1 MGYTAE
7 SQTVISVRM
16 GAYTSNNS
24 LSISTAKMHEIST
37 SSLRGTWSPD
47 AILGLRKFSAVV
59 CTITW
64 TCTNSLYFQSQYLR
78 INIHPCKIT

>member
-7 SQTVISVRM
+7 SPTIISVRM
-16 GAYTSNNS
+16 GACIPTNS
-24 LSISTAKMHEIST
+24 FNISSAKMHEMST
-37 SSLRGTWSPD
+37 LSLRGTWSPD

-64 TCTNSLYFQSQYLR
+64 TCTNSLYFQPQYLR
-78 INIHPCKIT
+78 TNIHPYKIT